1 MFRSSGSSLVGVRR
15 ATKIK
20 AGRVTA
26 VSFNMVVSASRK
38 KRLLVG
44 WIHRQSQ
51 PWRARAVRRV
61 YVPKANGK
69 QRPIGI
75 PVIMDRVLQA
85 RVVNALEPEQEAHFE
100 PKSYGFRPGRSVH
113 DAIEAIFNTAC
124 GKDAKR
130 LWVLDADL
138 RAAFDEL
145 DHNHLMSAIGTFP
158 ARGQIAAWLKA
169 GVVEQG
175 QFTATERGTPQGG
188 GVSPLLLNVAL
199 HGMEQAAG
207 VRYYHTV
214 RDGNPVQPVP
224 NAPIVVRYADD
235 LLALCHSREQA
246 EQVKTRLSVR
256 LAPRGL
262 VFNEDKTRI
271 VHLQQHG
278 CDFLG
283 LGIRRYR
290 NGKLII
296 KPSQA
301 AVKRIR

>member
-1 MFRSSGSSLVGVRR
+1 
-15 ATKIK
+15 
-20 AGRVTA
+20 
-26 VSFNMVVSASRK
+26 
-38 KRLLVG
+38 
-44 WIHRQSQ
+44 
-51 PWRARAVRRV
+51 
-61 YVPKANGK
+61 
-69 QRPIGI
+69 
-75 PVIMDRVLQA
+75 
-85 RVVNALEPEQEAHFE
+85 
-100 PKSYGFRPGRSVH
+100 
-113 DAIEAIFNTAC
+113 
-124 GKDAKR
+124 
-130 LWVLDADL
+130 
-138 RAAFDEL
+138 
-145 DHNHLMSAIGTFP
+145 MSAIGTFP

-175 QFTATERGTPQGG
+175 QFTGTERGTPQGG

-246 EQVKTRLSVR
+246 EQVKTRLSVW

-283 LGIRRYR
+283 FGIRRYR

-301 AVKRIR
+301 AVKPSGNDSLRRYAPYGVPTPRRSLHGSTRSYGAGPATTAAWCRPRCSTRWTPTCSSSPTGGRYAGTATNPGSSGFSVGRQIGREAA